1 MEINKFCYI
10 IIVSIM
16 FSFETGF
23 AKRNETG
30 LNWNKTDRILPIYV
44 QDSIQNFYKSIDIDY
59 CMYFLYGKGINEDKE
74 NPDGIY
80 SFKMF
85 SSHSHTHLL
94 IIYHS
99 EVYIVKSINYGGI
112 VAEICRFAQKKNI
125 DEAFLEKT
133 CLICFN
139 YLLDEYQTTDEEKN
153 IEFAN
158 KDDFI
163 SSLLFSKSMDEVYK
177 VYMEIKSHKNT
188 AENLPFYILTKELDE
203 KETIL
208 LLGLIGGYDFKQ
220 ESQGWKIG
228 EGSE

>member
-1 MEINKFCYI
+1 MKINKLCYI
-10 IIVSIM
+10 IIVLIL
-16 FSFETGF
+16 FPFEFGF
-23 AKRNETG
+23 AKRNEAG

-44 QDSIQNFYKSIDIDY
+44 QDSIQNFYKSIDIDN

-80 SFKMF
+80 SFKML

-112 VAEICRFAQKKNI
+112 VAEICRFAKKKNI
-125 DEAFLEKT
+125 DEAFLKET

-158 KDDFI
+158 KDDLI
-163 SSLLFSKSMDEVYK
+163 SSLLFSKSVDEVYK
-177 VYMEIKSHKNT
+177 VYMEIKSHKNI
-188 AENLPFYILTKELDE
+188 AEYLPFYILTKELDE

-220 ESQGWKIG
+220 Y
-228 EGSE
+228 